1 MKNREVETLPL
12 PVIVVTFLHIF
23 YTMCMIQTISEHI
36 KDKMI
41 LAPMLNTTDHVF
53 RKLCR
58 QYGAALT
65 FTEMASSSMIASG
78 STQAARYAAI
88 SRQEH
93 PVGIQLFVDNM
104 ARLEEAINEINP
116 LQPDVIDINAGC
128 PSDKVCSRGAGAAL
142 LANLPELQ
150 NIIRAVRRYSRAP
163 VSVKVRVADRHSRIP
178 VRDIARAVEDAG
190 ASFLTVHART
200 RYDQY
205 EEPAR
210 WEWIAEAVR
219 AVDIPVI
226 GNGDVFTYDDAQRM
240 MRETGCH
247 AVMVARGALGTPWIF
262 AGRENAPAEA
272 EAVAPILLQLVRE
285 LDACY
290 GPIVALPR
298 ASKHVAWFTRFFED
312 AEKLRQ
318 EVFRC
323 RSMPALISTVN
334 RYFDA
339 NPARLDPESE
349 EMKAVEGAF
358 HRRILFWTEMDAEE
372 VVG

>member
-1 MKNREVETLPL
+1 MAIHLP
-12 PVIVVTFLHIF
+12 PIVATFVRIF
-23 YTMCMIQTISEHI
+23 YTVRMIQTITEHI
-36 KDKMI
+36 KGKMI

-58 QYGAALT
+58 HYGAALT

-93 PVGIQLFVDNM
+93 PVGIQLFVDNPN
-104 ARLEEAINEINP
+104 RLEEAIEAINP
-116 LQPDVIDINAGC
+116 LRPDVIDINAGC

-142 LANLPELQ
+142 LKNLPEFQ
-150 NIIRAVRRYSRAP
+150 RIIRTVKRYAQSP
-163 VSVKVRVADRHSRIP
+163 VSVKVRVVNRHSKTTI
-178 VRDIARAVEDAG
+178 RDIARAVEDAG

-200 RYDQY
+200 RYDRY

-219 AVDIPVI
+219 AVNIPVI
-226 GNGDVFTYDDAQRM
+226 GNGDVFTHEDAHRM
-240 MRETGCH
+240 MRETGCY

-262 AGRENAPAEA
+262 DGNEKAPKDA
-272 EAVAPILLQLVRE
+272 EAVASILLQLVRE
-285 LDACY
+285 LDASY

-298 ASKHVAWFTRFFED
+298 ACKHVAWFTRFFEG
-312 AEKLRQ
+312 AEQLRLD
-318 EVFRC
+318 VFRC
-323 RSMPALISTVN
+323 RTVSELVSTVR

-339 NPARLDPESE
+339 GPARLDPESE
-349 EMKAVEGAF
+349 ELKAVELAF
-358 HRRILFWTEMDAEE
+358 HRKILFWMQMDPEE
-372 VVG
+372 IVG

>member
-1 MKNREVETLPL
+1 
-12 PVIVVTFLHIF
+12 
-23 YTMCMIQTISEHI
+23 
-36 KDKMI
+36 
-41 LAPMLNTTDHVF
+41 MLNTTDHVF

-58 QYGAALT
+58 HYGAALT

-104 ARLEEAINEINP
+104 ARLEEAIEEINP

-128 PSDKVCSRGAGAAL
+128 PSDKVCSHGAGAAL

-150 NIIRAVRRYSRAP
+150 EIIKAVKRYSHAP

-200 RYDQY
+200 RYDRY

-219 AVDIPVI
+219 AVNIPVI
-226 GNGDVFTYDDAQRM
+226 GNGDVFTSDDARRM

-262 AGRENAPAEA
+262 AGKEDALLDAS
-272 EAVAPILLQLVRE
+272 AVRSILLQLVRE

-298 ASKHVAWFTRFFED
+298 ASKHVAWFTRFFEG
-312 AEKLRQ
+312 AEQLRVD
-318 EVFRC
+318 VFRC

-334 RYFDA
+334 RYFDT
-339 NPARLDPESE
+339 NPARLDPGSE
-349 EMKAVEGAF
+349 ELKAVEDAF
-358 HRRILFWTEMDAEE
+358 HRRILFWAEMDTED